1 MKKIAI
7 LGTSPLMLMLAI
19 FFSKKNK
26 VIVFEESNTIGGAWK
41 NFDDLPLP
49 KYSNVVVPLN
59 KNEEKFVPKLNK
71 ICRRFFIQ
79 IKKTKKKI
87 LVNYKNNNIHKYKYN
102 FSGLYEY
109 SIKKLNFIQKH
120 IYKVEQLK
128 NNKIILNNNTKYI
141 FDSVYTPSF
150 AGIGKFIKKNKTYT
164 LNFKIINSV
173 HIQILA
179 KKTNLKNLYYS
190 DFFNKNFDRVK
201 IDIYKNFSYVIARLN
216 KTNKKLPIVKI
227 KKIINPF
234 VSKKNM
240 LSLKK
245 SKFKNY
251 YRNKKQLEEY
261 KKIISSTNLIYI
273 NTTSFI
279 TGLLNQTWLK

>member
-1 MKKIAI
+1 M
-7 LGTSPLMLMLAI
+7 
-19 FFSKKNK
+19 
-26 VIVFEESNTIGGAWK
+26 
-41 NFDDLPLP
+41 
-49 KYSNVVVPLN
+49 
-59 KNEEKFVPKLNK
+59 
-71 ICRRFFIQ
+71 
-79 IKKTKKKI
+79 
-87 LVNYKNNNIHKYKYN
+87 
-102 FSGLYEY
+102 
-109 SIKKLNFIQKH
+109 
-120 IYKVEQLK
+120 
-128 NNKIILNNNTKYI
+128 
-141 FDSVYTPSF
+141 
-150 AGIGKFIKKNKTYT
+150 
-164 LNFKIINSV
+164 

-234 VSKKNM
+234 VSRKNM